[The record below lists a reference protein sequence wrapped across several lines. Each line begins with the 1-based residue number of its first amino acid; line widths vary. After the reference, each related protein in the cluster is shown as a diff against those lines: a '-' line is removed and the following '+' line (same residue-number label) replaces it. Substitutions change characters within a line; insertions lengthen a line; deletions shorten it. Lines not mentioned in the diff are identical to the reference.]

1 MDHLIVENLSCI
13 RGSNTVFKNLS
24 FKVNTGQILHI
35 TGSNGS
41 GKTSLLRMIA
51 GFIYPSDGKII
62 PDKNYTH
69 RDMHFVG
76 QKYALKKNLS
86 VEKNLFLWSYLYQ
99 KKINTHQILS
109 DLDLTHYKNNDVET
123 LSDGQKR
130 RLSIARLFIH
140 SAPIWLLDEVHV
152 HLDLEWQRKLNHYIY
167 DYVNEGGIVLI
178 SSNTKIELNSN
189 IDLNLSDHNV

>member
-1 MDHLIVENLSCI
+1 MDYLLAENLSCI

-24 FKVNTGQILHI
+24 FKVSRGQILHI
-35 TGSNGS
+35 TGANGS

-51 GFIYPSDGKII
+51 GFIYPSEGKII
-62 PDKNYTH
+62 PEKNYTH
-69 RDMHFVG
+69 KDVHFVG

-86 VEKNLFLWSYLYQ
+86 VEKNLSLWSYLYQ
-99 KKINTHQILS
+99 KKINTDQILS
-109 DLDLTHYKNNDVET
+109 DLDLTQYKDNDIEV

-130 RLSIARLFIH
+130 RLSIARLFIY

-152 HLDLEWQRKLNHYIY
+152 HLDSEWQVKLDHYIY
-167 DYVNEGGIVLI
+167 NYINEGGIVLI

-189 IDLNLSDHNV
+189 IEINLTNYNV